1 MDMTEE
7 QIIQN
12 AEEYSKKHYDI
23 PFEDNSSMNVE
34 ISEESYLA
42 GAHSRDEEI
51 EELNEQLKTCR
62 KTLLKCTGRI
72 IEVETEINKLC
83 NQWISVENRLPE
95 DNCVVFVSL
104 DGTEYLSAH
113 YRAKS
118 KRFVTI
124 SKDKQTLVEVRKSDA
139 TYTVCGDCIKEE
151 RLYSE
156 GQREDITS
164 LVTHWMP
171 IPELKKG
178 E

>member
-1 MDMTEE
+1 MTEE
-7 QIIQN
+7 QIEQN
-12 AEEYSKKHYDI
+12 AEEYSKKNYGI

-34 ISEESYLA
+34 ISEESYIA
-42 GAHSRDEEI
+42 GAHSRDEEVKRLYNSL
-51 EELNEQLKTCR
+51 EYFR
-62 KTLLKCTGRI
+62 SI
-72 IEVETEINKLC
+72 INNLR
-83 NQWISVENRLPE
+83 NPWISVENRLPE
-95 DNCVVFVSL
+95 ENCVVFVSL

-124 SKDKQTLVEVRKSDA
+124 SKDKQTLVEVRKSAA

-171 IPELKKG
+171 IPELNKG